1 MYIHLGGEYVVKED
15 EVIGIFD
22 LENTTISKHTRSFL
36 EKSEKRKEVINV
48 SYELP
53 KSFILTSK
61 NNKNKIFISQISP
74 ATLNKRSGIIVK

>member
-36 EKSEKRKEVINV
+36 EKSEKRKEQTR
-48 SYELP
+48 SRSSG
-53 KSFILTSK
+53 KS
-61 NNKNKIFISQISP
+61 
-74 ATLNKRSGIIVK
+74 KRICITQKAPPHLSLDVMALCY